1 MDGSDSR
8 QPEQKQPDNESR
20 VDMDRRRF
28 LVAGAAVAGAGLVA
42 ACTDGDPRSA
52 APVTESGTS
61 ATGSPPVAEPST
73 SATGSP
79 PVTEPAT
86 IATVPTN
93 EPRRPNILFLYAD
106 QHRADVLGA
115 AGNDLVV
122 TPNLDRLAA
131 EGLRC
136 TQAWTES
143 PICQAARSSML
154 TATYPTDHGILG
166 NFVYDS
172 SPDWDNVPKALQA
185 AGYTTASI
193 GKTHYSQWPFG
204 RRDQPPP
211 TEEWIASFGFDHVL
225 EEFDRYVH
233 PGRWETPYTRFLR
246 DHDMLED
253 YQAAIRSRPFNTPQS
268 WEGLTSPLPQELDL
282 TSFLAGEAEA
292 WLSSRT
298 AVDPWFLQLSF
309 VQPHEPLM
317 GDPIWAEHYA
327 AVDIP
332 RTAPS
337 IPDVDHPGWA
347 EHFRQ
352 MRAHSNSELMTDAFV
367 LAGARQY
374 YAMVSLIDQKVGELL
389 AGLEARGQLDNTL
402 VIYASDHGE
411 MLGDHGLMAKL
422 NFYRSS
428 VRVPL
433 IIRPPQGMDPTVH
446 DGPIQAFDIAATV
459 LDAADTQLDNTPA
472 RSLLPL
478 LDGATSHREWAASMI
493 RMFPPAR
500 TWVGVTDG
508 TWRATFD
515 HESGE
520 LVELF
525 DLESDPDEATNLW
538 QGAPSEPLERLRA
551 HAEEAT
557 QTWVELARP
566 EEFDLSATDAGSE
579 E

>member
-1 MDGSDSR
+1 MEDPGIHR
-8 QPEQKQPDNESR
+8 TEHKQSNTERP
-20 VDMDRRRF
+20 VVMDRRRF
-28 LVAGAAVAGAGLVA
+28 LVGGAGVAGAGLLA
-42 ACTDGDPRSA
+42 ACADGDPTAAVPASA
-52 APVTESGTS
+52 PSPST
-61 ATGSPPVAEPST
+61 TGPPPVSEL
-73 SATGSP
+73 ATTTAVP
-79 PVTEPAT
+79 P
-86 IATVPTN
+86 N
-93 EPRRPNILFLYAD
+93 EPRRPNILFVYAD

-166 NFVYDS
+166 NFVFDS

-204 RRDQPPP
+204 RREQPPP
-211 TEEWIASFGFDHVL
+211 TEEWIASFGFNHVV

-233 PGRWETPYTRFLR
+233 TGRWETPYTRFLS
-246 DHDMLED
+246 DSDMLEE
-253 YQAAIRSRPFNTPQS
+253 YQDAIRSRFFGSPQA

-282 TSFLAGEAEA
+282 TSFLAGEADA
-292 WLSSRT
+292 WLASRT
-298 AVDPWFLQLSF
+298 GEDPWFLQLSF

-317 GDPIWAEHYA
+317 GDPIWAEHYSD
-327 AVDIP
+327 VEIP
-332 RTAPS
+332 RTAPTIAES
-337 IPDVDHPGWA
+337 SHPGWDG
-347 EHFRQ
+347 HLQGIRN
-352 MRAHSNSELMTDAFV
+352 HSNSELLTDDFV

-389 AGLEARGQLDNTL
+389 AGLEDRGQLDNTL

-411 MLGDHGLMAKL
+411 MLGDHGLMSKL
-422 NFYRSS
+422 SFYRSS

-433 IIRPPQGMDPTVH
+433 IIRPPAGMDPMVH
-446 DGPIQAFDIAATV
+446 EGPVQAFDIAATV

-478 LDGATSHREWAASMI
+478 LGGETSHRDWAASMI
-493 RMFPPAR
+493 RQVPAAR

-515 HESGE
+515 HDSGE

-525 DLESDPDEATNLW
+525 DLESDPDESINRW
-538 QGAPSEPLERLRA
+538 EGGPIEHVERLRT

-566 EEFDLSATDAGSE
+566 EEFDLSATGDRSDE
-579 E
+579 

>member
-1 MDGSDSR
+1 MVGPD
-8 QPEQKQPDNESR
+8 QKQPDKQSPP
-20 VDMDRRRF
+20 VIDRRRF
-28 LVAGAAVAGAGLVA
+28 LAGSVGVAGAGLLA
-42 ACTDGDPRSA
+42 ACADGDPGA
-52 APVTESGTS
+52 APVS
-61 ATGSPPVAEPST
+61 EPST
-73 SATGSP
+73 TTTASP
-79 PVTEPAT
+79 RVSESTTTTTAPA
-86 IATVPTN
+86 P

-166 NFVYDS
+166 NFVFDS

-185 AGYTTASI
+185 AGYTTATI
-193 GKTHYSQWPFG
+193 GKTHYSQWPFFNT
-204 RRDQPPP
+204 DQPPP
-211 TEEWIASFGFDHVL
+211 TDEWIASFGFDHVV

-233 PGRWETPYTRFLR
+233 TGRWETPYTRFLSASG
-246 DHDMLED
+246 MLEE
-253 YQAAIRSRPFNTPQS
+253 YQDAIRSRFFGSPQA

-282 TSFLAGEAEA
+282 TSFLAGEADA
-292 WLSSRT
+292 WLASRT
-298 AVDPWFLQLSF
+298 GEDPWFLQLSF

-317 GDPIWAEHYA
+317 GDPIWVEHYS
-327 AVDIP
+327 DIEIP
-332 RTAPS
+332 RTAPTIAES
-337 IPDVDHPGWA
+337 SHPGWDG
-347 EHFRQ
+347 HLQGIRN
-352 MRAHSNSELMTDAFV
+352 HSNSELLTNDFV

-389 AGLEARGQLDNTL
+389 AGLEDRGQLDNTL

-411 MLGDHGLMAKL
+411 MLGDHGLMSKL
-422 NFYRSS
+422 SFYRSS

-433 IIRPPQGMDPTVH
+433 IIRPPEGMDPIVH
-446 DGPIQAFDIAATV
+446 DGPVQAFDIAATV

-478 LDGATSHREWAASMI
+478 LGGETSHRDWAASMI
-493 RMFPPAR
+493 RMVPSAL

-515 HESGE
+515 NDSGE

-525 DLESDPDEATNLW
+525 DLESDPDESINRW
-538 QGAPSEPLERLRA
+538 QDAPPGHVERLRT
-551 HAEEAT
+551 HVEEAT

-566 EEFDLSATDAGSE
+566 EEFDLSATGDRSE

>member
-1 MDGSDSR
+1 MKGFHSR
-8 QPEQKQPDNESR
+8 RTRQKHRDKESP
-20 VDMDRRRF
+20 VAMDRRRF
-28 LVAGAAVAGAGLVA
+28 LAGGVGVAGAGLLA
-42 ACTDGDPRSA
+42 ACSDGGPRAA
-52 APVTESGTS
+52 APVSEQVTTTTGPPPVPGPTTT
-61 ATGSPPVAEPST
+61 ATGAAIE
-73 SATGSP
+73 A
-79 PVTEPAT
+79 
-86 IATVPTN
+86 
-93 EPRRPNILFLYAD
+93 RRPNILFLYAD

-115 AGNDLVV
+115 AGNELVV

-143 PICQAARSSML
+143 PICQAARASML
-154 TATYPTDHGILG
+154 TATYPTDHGVLG

-172 SPDWDNVPKALQA
+172 SPDWNNVPKTLQA

-193 GKTHYSQWPFG
+193 GKTHYSQWPFFNT
-204 RRDQPPP
+204 DQPPP
-211 TEEWIASFGFDHVL
+211 TDEWIASFGFDHVV

-233 PGRWETPYTRFLR
+233 TGRWDTPYTRFLGAS
-246 DHDMLED
+246 DMLEE
-253 YQAAIRSRPFNTPQS
+253 YQDAIRSRFFGTPQA

-282 TSFLAGEAEA
+282 TSFLAGEAEG
-292 WLSSRT
+292 WLASRT
-298 AVDPWFLQLSF
+298 GDDPWFLQLSF

-317 GDPIWAEHYA
+317 GDPIWVEHYSD
-327 AVDIP
+327 VEIP
-332 RTAPS
+332 RTAPTIAES
-337 IPDVDHPGWA
+337 SHPGWDR
-347 EHFRQ
+347 HLQGIRN
-352 MRAHSNSELMTDAFV
+352 HSNSELLTDAFV

-374 YAMVSLIDQKVGELL
+374 YAMVSLIDQKIGELL

-411 MLGDHGLMAKL
+411 MLGDHGLMSKL
-422 NFYRSS
+422 SFYRSS

-433 IIRPPQGMDPTVH
+433 IIRPPQGMDPIVH
-446 DGPIQAFDIAATV
+446 EGPVQAFDIAATV

-478 LDGATSHREWAASMI
+478 LDGATSHRESAASMI
-493 RMFPPAR
+493 RMVPTAR

-515 HESGE
+515 NDSGE

-525 DLESDPDEATNLW
+525 DLESDPDEATNRW
-538 QGAPSEPLERLRA
+538 QDAPTEPLERLRA

-566 EEFDLSATDAGSE
+566 EEFDSSATGDRSE
-579 E
+579 EP

>member
-1 MDGSDSR
+1 MGI
-8 QPEQKQPDNESR
+8 
-20 VDMDRRRF
+20 DRRQF
-28 LVAGAAVAGAGLVA
+28 LAGAAGVAGAGLLA
-42 ACTDGDPRSA
+42 ACSDDGPQPA
-52 APVTESGTS
+52 ASVSEPE
-61 ATGSPPVAEPST
+61 TG
-73 SATGSP
+73 
-79 PVTEPAT
+79 
-86 IATVPTN
+86 ATVPAN
-93 EPRRPNILFLYAD
+93 ESRRPNILFIYAD

-115 AGNDLVV
+115 AGNDVV
-122 TPNLDRLAA
+122 LTPHLDRLAA

-136 TQAWTES
+136 TQVWTES

-166 NFVYDS
+166 NFTYDS

-193 GKTHYSQWPFG
+193 GKTHYSQWPFF

-211 TEEWIASFGFDHVL
+211 TDEWIASFGFDHVV

-233 PGRWETPYTRFLR
+233 TGRWDTPYTRFLR
-246 DHDMLED
+246 DSDMLED
-253 YQAAIRSRPFNTPQS
+253 YQDAIRSVFFGTDQA

-282 TSFLAGEAEA
+282 TSFLAGEADA

-298 AVDPWFLQLSF
+298 GDDPWFLQLSF

-317 GDPIWAEHYA
+317 GDPIWAEHYTD
-327 AVDIP
+327 VDIP
-332 RTAPS
+332 RTAPT
-337 IPDVDHPGWA
+337 IPESRHPGWA
-347 EHFRQ
+347 RHLMVMQ
-352 MRAHSNSELMTDAFV
+352 GHSTSDRLSDDFV
-367 LAGARQY
+367 LAAARQY

-389 AGLEARGQLDNTL
+389 TGLEDRGQLDDTL

-433 IIRPPQGMDPTVH
+433 IIRPPQGTDPIVH
-446 DGPIQAFDIAATV
+446 DGPVQAFDIADTV
-459 LDAADTQLDNTPA
+459 LDVADTQLDNTPA

-478 LDGATSHREWAASMI
+478 LGGDESHRDSATSMI
-493 RMFPPAR
+493 RMFPTAP
-500 TWVGVTDG
+500 TFVGVTDG

-515 HESGE
+515 NDTGD

-525 DLESDPDEATNLW
+525 DLETDPDEATNLW
-538 QGAPSEPLERLRA
+538 EDAPTEHVERLRT

-557 QTWVELARP
+557 QTWVELAEP
-566 EEFDLSATDAGSE
+566 EQLNPSATDDRSE
-579 E
+579 ES